1 MGLKINQTL
10 HTPDGGTV
18 NTGSIVKFFAYFPED
33 SLNLECGLS
42 LYRSQD
48 DYDAGKQKIKTVDEF
63 SMKFEKTFTEAEY
76 GALTPVII
84 HDELK
89 AWLMDQLGTTDDTKV
104 DIEL

>member
-18 NTGSIVKFFAYFPED
+18 NTGSIVKFYAYFPED

-42 LYRSQD
+42 LYRSQA
-48 DYDAGKQKIKTVDEF
+48 DYDAGKQKIKAVDEF
-63 SMKFEKTFTEAEY
+63 SMKFEKTFTEEEY

-84 HDELK
+84 HDEVK
-89 AWLMDQLGTTDDTKV
+89 AWILDQLGTEDTII

>member
-33 SLNLECGLS
+33 SYDLECGIS
-42 LYRSQD
+42 LYRSQT
-48 DYDAGKQKIKTVDEF
+48 DYDNGKQKIREVVQF
-63 SMKFEKTFTEAEY
+63 PMKFEKTFTEVEY
-76 GALTPVII
+76 AALTPVII

-89 AWLMDQLGTTDDTKV
+89 AWLLDQLGTSDTSKV